1 MEIDG
6 NTYVEISATGHNLG
20 KWVETQTPTCTAM
33 GREQRVCEICDHFE
47 TRNVEA
53 FGHDRV
59 EHPAQSATCTEIGW
73 DAYETCL
80 RCNYTTYKTIPAH
93 GHFYSDWVETIAP
106 TCTKSGKRIRE
117 CLVCY
122 NAQTQVVE
130 KIGHDIAHHDARSAS
145 CAQIGW
151 DAYDACSR
159 CDYTTYIEIPKLEHS
174 LGEWTQTITP
184 TCLEKGQECRTCVN
198 CEYDETREVAALN
211 HDRIE
216 YEAKA
221 PTCTE
226 GGWEAYEACSRCGYS
241 TCVEIPETGHQFG
254 EWFEFQAATCTANGE
269 ERRNCSNCEH
279 YEARELE
286 TLGHT
291 DANNDEICDLCEK
304 NLSADSTTDDN
315 DGLAPVAFLLQ
326 NTTNGRKILK

>member
-33 GREQRVCEICDHFE
+33 GREQRVCENCDHFE

-73 DAYETCL
+73 
-80 RCNYTTYKTIPAH
+80 
-93 GHFYSDWVETIAP
+93 
-106 TCTKSGKRIRE
+106 
-117 CLVCY
+117 
-122 NAQTQVVE
+122 
-130 KIGHDIAHHDARSAS
+130 
-145 CAQIGW
+145 
-151 DAYDACSR
+151 
-159 CDYTTYIEIPKLEHS
+159 
-174 LGEWTQTITP
+174 
-184 TCLEKGQECRTCVN
+184 
-198 CEYDETREVAALN
+198 
-211 HDRIE
+211 
-216 YEAKA
+216 
-221 PTCTE
+221 
-226 GGWEAYEACSRCGYS
+226 EAYEACSRCEYS
-241 TCVEIPETGHQFG
+241 TCAEIPQIGHRFG
-254 EWFEFQAATCTANGE
+254 TWFEFQAATCTANGE